1 MKLQSAAIAL
11 LSLMVMPSARTE
23 EIATLIGSNPV
34 LTHEDVRQGAPPPA
48 AYTQNRLLRDLWK
61 SPRPPPPGRS
71 IVTLAALIARGEFLH
86 AQVPARSWG
95 RYGEPREHSAVVD
108 FKLLV
113 NVVEVHFNGSVGNIQ
128 LPRNCFVR

>member
-23 EIATLIGSNPV
+23 EIATMIGSNPV
-34 LTHEDVRQGAPPPA
+34 LTHEDVRQVAPPLA

-61 SPRPPPPGRS
+61 RPGLAPRDRS
-71 IVTLAALIARGEFLH
+71 IVTLVALIARGNFRH

-113 NVVEVHFNGSVGNIQ
+113 NVVEVHFNGTVGNIQ
-128 LPRNCFVR
+128 LPRNCLVR